1 MAVVLALVS
10 SLLSSIATPANA
22 VPANPP
28 CVTKTTRVGNETVVQ
43 FLRTGTCAWTLP
55 ADVEQLRG
63 LIVGGGGGGGGGGY
77 MGGGGGGGG
86 YVSFETLTVTQELT
100 FTITVGAGGLRDPN
114 GSAGASNG
122 GESSLESNDLTF
134 IAEGGGAG
142 GTFTSTY
149 FPINVEPKNGGS
161 GGGSNA
167 LGYGTSSNPLPIV
180 DGQEINPGSENAD
193 AIGLLLKGNDG
204 STACESDLSKPF
216 ASGGGGGAGGPATC
230 GIATKNGQSS
240 FSGNGGIGF
249 QNDILGVNHYW
260 AGGGGGSNFVFSYDQ
275 NQPVFNGGNGGY
287 GGGGGGG
294 ASDEALPN
302 QLRSS
307 GVDDTS
313 GLNPA
318 TRVENAGAGIGGNG
332 GANTGGGGGA
342 GSHGGGGGLGGNG
355 GSGIVVL
362 RYSTPQG
369 TPDSSSDATLN
380 SATIKGVAVTSLG
393 TGSATIGSVVAG
405 SVTLPDSLLA
415 GSGTTSFNLS
425 VPNITGVPE
434 AIVKAVLLTPTGSI
448 EQDFNSGQEYSGETI
463 TPDSFFVV
471 KVTSQDGTATK
482 YYRINITITDLTAP
496 IISITPPS
504 PVYFYESIGYI
515 AQDEISEYLTELPTA
530 TATDNIDG
538 TLSAPTFTYAANG
551 SYGCDLV
558 NNLATV
564 KTCLNYVGSYVDF
577 IFTAQDVAG
586 NVATQTIRIKSVPGG
601 NPVLTYREPITK
613 GDIEPE
619 IRLDISGLYQYSGIS
634 HNYAENETENGW
646 FSSQEFGIN
655 TFDTGLSVKR
665 INSTDDGDVHIFFYG
680 PATEPGRVTVQAYA
694 PAFLHSFPEE
704 DSNLLS
710 IPIICD
716 GNTVACEVG
725 DTGPG
730 GGTIFYVEPDP
741 DGFASEAPECTVGC
755 RYLEAATTSGSNVW
769 YDFGLE
775 EEGFNWSGNTTDYA
789 QITDI
794 AIGAGYKNTLDM
806 IGIEGGGSAGAA
818 SAARGYQGGGK
829 NDWYLPSLTE
839 LERLHLSNVAN
850 INGAYWSSSEDS
862 CSNETSN
869 DCGSRALGTGGENGE
884 FESGEILKADP
895 YKVRPIRAFGAI
907 ASNEVSIPCGSG
919 GSFTV
924 VGSIV
929 QSSSTNPWCAGSV
942 VIPSGVTE
950 IRDGAFAGANQITT
964 LSISNSVETIGVG
977 AFTSLSSLV
986 SLTLGNGL
994 RTIGDNAFSGTSSL
1008 TSLIIPE
1015 GVRFIGA
1022 YAFEEDF
1029 ILETLR
1035 IPSTVESI
1043 GAGAFDGTSALRSF
1057 QYCGTAAQRENL
1069 HFENAGLGR
1078 KEILPCPSDPT
1089 PPTQDPTTPSTTTQT
1104 PTTSAAIS
1112 PVLTNKS
1119 MKLKASF
1126 SERSSKLSAKEKK
1139 KLLKVVTNMGS
1150 KVTGGKVVGYV
1161 QLDGNASNDRKLST
1175 ARARAVAKFLADN
1188 GIKVR
1193 LVTKGNGALNNKE
1206 SSRRANITLRY
1217 SE

>member
-10 SLLSSIATPANA
+10 SLLSSMATPANA

-28 CVTKTTRVGNETVVQ
+28 CITKTTRVGNETVVQ

-55 ADVEQLRG
+55 ADVVQLRG
-63 LIVGGGGGGGGGGY
+63 LIVGGGGGGGGGGL

-86 YVSFETLTVTQELT
+86 YVEFNSLAVTSQSM
-100 FTITVGAGGLRDPN
+100 TITVGAGGSRDPN
-114 GSAGASNG
+114 GSTGASNG
-122 GESSLESNDLTF
+122 GESSLESNDLTL

-149 FPINVEPKNGGS
+149 LFFPPPIEPKNGGS

-167 LGYGTSSNPLPIV
+167 LGYGTRSNPLPIV
-180 DGQEINPGSENAD
+180 EGQEINPESHI

-204 STACESDLSKPF
+204 SAACESDLNKPF

-230 GIATKNGQSS
+230 AIATKNGQSS

-249 QNDILGVNHYW
+249 QNNILGVNYHW
-260 AGGGGGSNFVFSYDQ
+260 AGGGGGANFVYSDQ
-275 NQPVFNGGNGGY
+275 SDQPVFNGGNGGL

-294 ASDEALPN
+294 ASDQ
-302 QLRSS
+302 QLEHQERSA
-307 GVDDTS
+307 GVDDTY

-369 TPDSSSDATLN
+369 TPDPSSDATLN
-380 SATIKGVAVTSLG
+380 SATMKGVEVTNLG
-393 TGSATIGSVVAG
+393 TGSATIGSVIAG
-405 SVTLPDSLLA
+405 SVTLPDSVLA
-415 GSGTTSFNLS
+415 GSSTTAFNLS
-425 VPNITGVPE
+425 VPNIPGVPE
-434 AIVKAVLLTPTGSI
+434 AIVKAVLLTPTDSI
-448 EQDFNSGQEYSGETI
+448 EEDFNSGQDYNGETI
-463 TPDSFFVV
+463 TPGSFFVV

-504 PVYFYESIGYI
+504 PVYFYESLGYI
-515 AQDEISEYLTELPTA
+515 AQDETSEYLTELPTA

-538 TLSAPTFTYAANG
+538 ALPAPTLTYAANG

-586 NVATQTIRIKSVPGG
+586 NVATQTIRIKSVPGD
-601 NPVLTYREPITK
+601 NPVLAYREPITK

-619 IRLDISGLYQYSGIS
+619 IRLDISGLYQYRGIS
-634 HNYAENETENGW
+634 YNYTENETVDGW
-646 FSSQEFGIN
+646 FSSQEFGID

-680 PATEPGRVTVQAYA
+680 PATQPGRVTVRAYA

-730 GGTIFYVEPDP
+730 GGTIFYVEPDS
-741 DGFASEAPECTVGC
+741 DGFASEALECIAGC
-755 RYLEAATTSGSNVW
+755 RYLEAAATSGSNIW
-769 YDFGLE
+769 YDLGLE
-775 EEGFNWSGNTTDYA
+775 EEGFMWSGNTTYYA
-789 QITDI
+789 LITDI
-794 AIGAGYKNTLDM
+794 EIGAGYKNTLDM
-806 IGIEGGGSAGAA
+806 IGIVGAGTVGAA
-818 SAARGYQGGGK
+818 SAARDYQGGGK

-850 INGAYWSSSEDS
+850 INDAYWSSSEDS
-862 CSNETSN
+862 CSNEISN
-869 DCGSRALGTGGENGE
+869 ECGRKAQASGGENGA
-884 FESGEILKADP
+884 FESGSNNKETPL
-895 YKVRPIRAFGAI
+895 KVRPIRAFGAI

-950 IRDGAFAGANQITT
+950 IRDGAFGGANQITT
-964 LSISNSVETIGVG
+964 LTISDSVETIGVG
-977 AFTSLSSLV
+977 AFNSLSSLV

-1008 TSLIIPE
+1008 TSLIIPD

-1029 ILETLR
+1029 RLETLR

-1069 HFENAGLGR
+1069 HFGNAGLGR

-1089 PPTQDPTTPSTTTQT
+1089 PPTTPPSTTQA
-1104 PTTSAAIS
+1104 PATSAAIS

-1119 MKLKASF
+1119 MKLKVSF
-1126 SERSSKLSAKEKK
+1126 SERSSRLSAKEKK
-1139 KLLKVVTNMGS
+1139 KLLRVVANVGS
-1150 KVTGGKVVGYV
+1150 KVTGGKVIGYV
-1161 QLDGNASNDRKLST
+1161 QLDGNSSNDRKLST
-1175 ARARAVAKFLADN
+1175 ARARAVSKFLADN

-1193 LVTKGNGALNNKE
+1193 IVTKGKGALNNKE

-1217 SE
+1217 AE